1 MRGPTR
7 TRARGMG
14 GNRSHYS
21 HPGAVVVER
30 LGELLRVGCQQL
42 LRVGNSLE
50 LHSGVGQRGR
60 EERRGEDMGRAARQ
74 AGRSEEQTAKS
85 AAGPPQMRSAA
96 LPRAVAV
103 LSVPRR
109 TEPKQNAAAGGIGSG
124 SQAAKRVFG
133 RAARPATVWS
143 PHTIA
148 VSISARLAPRIFES
162 VVFSFPLPL
171 FGAARP
177 QAAWATGHRAASDV
191 CRRAAPAGPGA
202 HTLLICVPCRAG
214 TAGHAGPAMTSTPR
228 TRCTQSQPTS
238 GCILVVGGHTYDYE
252 EGGAWGE

>member
-1 MRGPTR
+1 
-7 TRARGMG
+7 
-14 GNRSHYS
+14 
-21 HPGAVVVER
+21 
-30 LGELLRVGCQQL
+30 
-42 LRVGNSLE
+42 
-50 LHSGVGQRGR
+50 
-60 EERRGEDMGRAARQ
+60 MGRAARQ

-171 FGAARP
+171 FGSSSPASSLGDRPSGSIRCLPSCGACRPWCAYPAYLRPLSRGHSRARGPCADINTPHSVHTEPADERMHSRRGRAHIRLRRGRCVGRVKEGACLSVPALPLPAKRCACAHAKGAAAARWHS
-177 QAAWATGHRAASDV
+177 QAE
-191 CRRAAPAGPGA
+191 
-202 HTLLICVPCRAG
+202 HTPTQR
-214 TAGHAGPAMTSTPR
+214 TTSTLQR
-228 TRCTQSQPTS
+228 AR
-238 GCILVVGGHTYDYE
+238 
-252 EGGAWGE
+252 